1 MKTYFKIISLASLC
15 LTALSIKAASPTEE
29 TEPVRL
35 PVYVIEAPR
44 LTPAEKEIQQS
55 LNALRAVTAKA
66 MLVKFPRPLPEAKST
81 ATKPEPKSSTA
92 AVVVAGL

>member
-1 MKTYFKIISLASLC
+1 MKTYFKIISLASLS

-44 LTPAEKEIQQS
+44 MTPAEMEIQHS
-55 LNALRAVTAKA
+55 LDALRAVTAKP
-66 MLVKFPRPLPEAKST
+66 MVVKFPRPLPEAKST
-81 ATKPEPKSSTA
+81 AAQPEPKAATT